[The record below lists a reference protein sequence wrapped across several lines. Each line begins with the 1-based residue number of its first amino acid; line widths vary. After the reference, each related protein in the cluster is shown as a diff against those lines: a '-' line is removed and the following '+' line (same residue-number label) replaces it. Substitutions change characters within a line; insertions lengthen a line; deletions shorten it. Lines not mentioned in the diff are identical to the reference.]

1 MLASYLPTALYL
13 LMPLTVQVWHSL
25 SLVFQF
31 NLNIKCFVLSLHS
44 IIVPG
49 RLQVTDVA
57 NKQFI
62 ALEYKYP
69 LWHQYS
75 PLVKMPVIR
84 RPQGTER
91 QSGWE
96 KKVLLWWETWRKS
109 LAVITV
115 DHYSQIGLISP
126 GIILFF
132 INSDRFCNSFADAFR
147 HNTFDFSVNH
157 EK

>member
-1 MLASYLPTALYL
+1 MTPLCWPPIYLPHSFYL
-13 LMPLTVQVWHSL
+13 LMPLTVRVWHSL

-44 IIVPG
+44 IIVSG

-75 PLVKMPVIR
+75 PLVELPVIR
-84 RPQGTER
+84 RPLGMGR
-91 QSGWE
+91 QSGWKNWTIMMKNVE
-96 KKVLLWWETWRKS
+96 DNLGGK
-109 LAVITV
+109 
-115 DHYSQIGLISP
+115 H
-126 GIILFF
+126 
-132 INSDRFCNSFADAFR
+132 
-147 HNTFDFSVNH
+147 
-157 EK
+157 

>member
-91 QSGWE
+91 ESAWGGGE
-96 KKVLLWWETWRKS
+96 KKDSCDEER
-109 LAVITV
+109 
-115 DHYSQIGLISP
+115 G
-126 GIILFF
+126 G
-132 INSDRFCNSFADAFR
+132 
-147 HNTFDFSVNH
+147 NH
-157 EK
+157 